1 MKMARPDKSK
11 VVSVLLAVFFSF
23 WAWLYTY
30 KFDVNKFWIGA
41 SVNLFSLLFL
51 MNLFGADL
59 IPLGFIGTLGIYVW
73 AIVDTSMKE
82 EKLLEKYWS
91 LKVKYI

>member
-1 MKMARPDKSK
+1 
-11 VVSVLLAVFFSF
+11 
-23 WAWLYTY
+23 
-30 KFDVNKFWIGA
+30 
-41 SVNLFSLLFL
+41 

-59 IPLGFIGTLGIYVW
+59 IPLGFLGPLGIYVW

-82 EKLLEKYWS
+82 QKLLEKYWS